1 MILAALALGTGALS
15 AQSLA
20 PNASAEPRVTQLP
33 LTTPAKTSIGP
44 SLGLNATGAVGT
56 KPTTRPGSG
65 AAVGLSK
72 ILVYDNDTQ
81 HGLAAD
87 AAFNVSFFGTTV
99 ATSSN
104 FNSLLTS
111 QSWDVVAVDSPN
123 FIPSGG
129 WTALIN
135 HVNAG
140 GAAILSFWDWDNS
153 SGFGQAGLTTAFD
166 VSVSSSISFTGTT
179 LTDAKVS
186 PAFLGVT
193 MPNSSWGSTWN
204 DDGDQFTPLAGAQGL
219 AHIGTPATPVL
230 VRGNGGKTI
239 AAPVL
244 DEAGAVWVG
253 DGSGVQLWEN
263 MIRMVGNASGPAVLV
278 YDDNTLN
285 QLALTGAFEAYPGTT
300 ERATASDFNA
310 RLTGKSWDA
319 VLVDCPSTIP
329 SGGWGTLTSYVNN
342 GGHVVL
348 SFWDWDLS
356 SSGGDPALNAAFD
369 VSVMSS
375 FSWFGLTLFD
385 AGTTNVFSGVSM
397 PNSSW
402 NDNWSDDG
410 DRFAPLGFAKGIAH
424 VGSSSQPVLVWG
436 NAGRTIAAPVF
447 DEAGPV
453 WLGNG
458 SGVQLWKN
466 MLAKVFT
473 PDASCSFRG
482 GVLGLNPPD
491 FTCIT
496 PPVMGGTWSTQVST
510 VPKHG
515 TSTLST
521 YVTLG
526 IGGPTQGIVAF
537 GYELLILPPYL
548 QFAGLG
554 THNVPVTQNPYLV
567 GVALPAQAA
576 RIELGSAGQLFVVLT
591 NGQDTVHGY

>member
-1 MILAALALGTGALS
+1 MRSLILALALGSGAVS
-15 AQSLA
+15 AQALA
-20 PNASAEPRVTQLP
+20 PNATPHPSSEAAPAARATSAAA
-33 LTTPAKTSIGP
+33 PAGP
-44 SLGLNATGAVGT
+44 NATGAPSAGRA
-56 KPTTRPGSG
+56 PRPGGGSP
-65 AAVGLSK
+65 VGLSK
-72 ILVYDNDTQ
+72 ILVYDESIYSF
-81 HGLAAD
+81 AAD
-87 AAFNVSFFGTTV
+87 AALNVSPSGTTV
-99 ATSSN
+99 ASASN

-111 QSWDVVAVDSPN
+111 QSWDVVAVDCPGS
-123 FIPSGG
+123 IPLGG
-129 WTALIN
+129 WTSLIN
-135 HVNAG
+135 HVDAG
-140 GAAILSFWDWDNS
+140 GTAILSFWDWDNND
-153 SGFGQAGLTTAFD
+153 GFGQAGLTTAFD
-166 VSVSSSISFTGTT
+166 VSVSSSISWVGKT
-179 LTDAKVS
+179 LTDTAVS
-186 PAFLGVT
+186 PVFLGVT
-193 MPNSSWGSTWN
+193 MPNSSWVN
-204 DDGDQFTPLAGAQGL
+204 NKDDDGDQFTALAGAQGL

-239 AAPVL
+239 AAPL
-244 DEAGAVWVG
+244 FDEAGAVWQG

-278 YDDNTLN
+278 YDDNTVN
-285 QLALTGAFEAYPGTT
+285 QLALTAAFEAYPGTT
-300 ERATASDFNA
+300 ERATSADFNA
-310 RLTGKSWDA
+310 RLTGKTWDA

-329 SGGWGTLTSYVNN
+329 SGGWGTLTAYVNN

-348 SFWDWDLS
+348 SFWDWDN
-356 SSGGDPALNAAFD
+356 SGSGDPALNAAFD
-369 VSVMSS
+369 VSVVSS
-375 FSWFGLTLFD
+375 LSLAGLTLFD

-402 NDNWSDDG
+402 NDNWIDDG
-410 DRFAPLGFAKGIAH
+410 DRFTPLGFAKGIAH
-424 VGSSSQPVLVWG
+424 VGTSSQPVLVWG
-436 NAGRTIAAPVF
+436 NAGRTIAAPIF

-496 PPVMGGTWSTQVST
+496 PPVMGGIWSTQVST

-537 GYELLILPPYL
+537 GYELLILPPFL